1 MAIIL
6 KSSNSKS
13 KHHELETVE
22 RWRAGNS
29 KSRGERERERL
40 AWSLMK
46 GGLEALQSHWKEEA
60 SNFQSTSW

>member
-1 MAIIL
+1 MATIL

-13 KHHELETVE
+13 KHHELETGE

-29 KSRGERERERL
+29 ISGGGRL